1 MADNQPNIY
10 RFKATIA
17 IIGVNPYVTVPEK
30 ILQAIF
36 KAAGKDKGPIPISG
50 TVNDKPYQQT
60 LVKYSGAWRLY
71 INTAMLKNS
80 PQYVG
85 SSINITVSYDPASRA
100 IEAPESFVKALAA
113 NPQAQSVFDA
123 LPASRRLEIVRYLAR
138 LKTAQALEKNIPKAM
153 DFLLGKAR
161 FVGRDK
167 P

>member
-1 MADNQPNIY
+1 
-10 RFKATIA
+10 
-17 IIGVNPYVTVPEK
+17 VNPYVTVPEK

-36 KAAGKDKGPIPISG
+36 KMAGKDKGPIPICG
-50 TVNDKPYQQT
+50 RVNDKPYQQA
-60 LVKYSGAWRLY
+60 LVKYGGAWRLY

-80 PQYVG
+80 PQHVG
-85 SSINITVSYDPASRA
+85 TVINITVAYDPTSRA
-100 IEAPESFVKALAA
+100 IQAPEAFVKALAA
-113 NPQAQSVFDA
+113 NAAAQSVFDA

-138 LKTAQALEKNIPKAM
+138 LKTVQSLEKNIPKAI